1 MEENLITPT
10 QDIAF
15 AAMKDGSYIAHLKEG
30 GKTSPMAISKIFGAM
45 RKMIDG
51 LDKEGL
57 AIFSLVYIIESRMV
71 GDALMR
77 KVEEVKDED

>member
-10 QDIAF
+10 QDIVF
-15 AAMKDGSYIAHLKEG
+15 ATMKDGSYIAHLKEG
-30 GKTSPMAISKIFGAM
+30 GKTNPMTIAKIFGAM

-51 LDKEGL
+51 LDKESL
-57 AIFSLVYIIESRMV
+57 AIFSLIYIIESRLV

-77 KVEEVKDED
+77 KVEEVKNED

>member
-15 AAMKDGSYIAHLKEG
+15 AAMKDGSFISHLKEG
-30 GKTSPMAISKIFGAM
+30 GKTNPMFISHIFGAL
-45 RKMIDG
+45 RKLIQG

-57 AIFSLVYIIESRMV
+57 AIFALVYIIESRMV
-71 GDALMR
+71 GDALTKKM
-77 KVEEVKDED
+77 EEVKDED